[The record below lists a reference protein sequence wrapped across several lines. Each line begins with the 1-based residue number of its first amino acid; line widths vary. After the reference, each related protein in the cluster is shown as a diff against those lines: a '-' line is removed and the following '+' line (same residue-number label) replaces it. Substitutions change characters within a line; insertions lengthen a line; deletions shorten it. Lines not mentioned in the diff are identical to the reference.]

1 MEGYFVI
8 FLVISIVLFIIGREL
23 VLWYWKIHEIVG
35 LLKRMVEALEANART
50 N

>member
-1 MEGYFVI
+1 MEGYFVL

-23 VLWYWKIHEIVG
+23 VLWYWKINEIVG
-35 LLKRMVEALEANART
+35 LLKRMVETLEANART

>member
-1 MEGYFVI
+1 MGLDFVLLI
-8 FLVISIVLFIIGREL
+8 IVIVLFTIGREL
-23 VLWYWKIHEIVG
+23 VLWFWKINEIVG